1 MIPRKGDAME
11 RRFRV
16 EKEGNIAWLILDR
29 AGKNNTMTRE
39 FFSELQYHLIP
50 ESADVLPMFWRRT

>member
-1 MIPRKGDAME
+1 ME